1 MIKKDMYKTGTPFIR
16 EINSGNIFQ
25 IITGMVILPEPV
37 YVFLNISPK
46 PIKYKGIGKK
56 RRNESFLKKI
66 YVKKSIAI
74 NNTADIHLSDMEKSL
89 L

>member
-1 MIKKDMYKTGTPFIR
+1 MTGIVKYLLYASSSDNIDEIFLSQIQLIPPQTIAMIKKDMYKTGTPFIR

-46 PIKYKGIGKK
+46 PIKYKGMGK
-56 RRNESFLKKI
+56 
-66 YVKKSIAI
+66 
-74 NNTADIHLSDMEKSL
+74 
-89 L
+89 